1 MTDPDASRPPV
12 SDPADSPA
20 AWQGLKLEAPLQ
32 LLARSGHQWSPGVV
46 PGSTAWMQELVDALL
61 KLSSKD
67 PLTGLAN
74 RRQFELTLDREIDRV
89 ARSGEA
95 ALVLLLDIDHFKRV
109 NDTHGHA
116 AGDVVIQAVG
126 RLLQECVRPM
136 DTVARVGGEEFAVV
150 LPNCPAAFG
159 RTVAERI
166 RRRVELETIAI
177 TPPLTLKVTISIG
190 GAFAPQWVRSSA
202 RLWMERADQQLYR
215 AKQGGR
221 NRASLEA
228 PPVSVVSAEEKG
240 LLFATPS
247 DFLPDPAAEP
257 NGTAR

>member
-109 NDTHGHA
+109 NDVHGHLI
-116 AGDVVIQAVG
+116 GDEVLV
-126 RLLQECVRPM
+126 L
-136 DTVARVGGEEFAVV
+136 VARIMRGALRSEDRLYRFGGEEFVV
-150 LPNCPAAFG
+150 LLDASDAAGARTAFERLRLAVAAYDFPRAG
-159 RTVAERI
+159 RVTVSVGYVDVRPGD
-166 RRRVELETIAI
+166 
-177 TPPLTLKVTISIG
+177 TPQS
-190 GAFAPQWVRSSA
+190 AFS
-202 RLWMERADQQLYR
+202 RADQGVYH
-215 AKQGGR
+215 AKSNGR
-221 NRASLEA
+221 DQVVAYADLLASGAVTE
-228 PPVSVVSAEEKG
+228 SDGENDIE
-240 LLFATPS
+240 LF
-247 DFLPDPAAEP
+247 
-257 NGTAR
+257 